1 MTQTATAEGT
11 AAPGARSL
19 TTLLGSCRATI
30 VEYLRRVGEATVAE
44 LAAELEISE
53 VATRRH
59 LGVLVEDGLVATRT
73 VPQGRGRP
81 PAHYHL
87 TDAAARLFPH
97 HYDRFASEALDF
109 LADTHGRDGL
119 RSFLRWRLERQ
130 VEDLREA
137 VTAEDLHERLEQLA
151 QALSDAGFEASVS
164 PGDQGFRL
172 TQEHCAIYDV
182 ARDHPEVCAY
192 EAAAFSRALGHDVTL
207 SRRETLAG
215 GSPACVCTIQ
225 PREVDGPST
234 SRPDAPAPEPVQ
246 DDPGPSGTPRWDD
259 PSTSPEGSGDDQ

>member
-1 MTQTATAEGT
+1 MSQTVTAEAT
-11 AAPGARSL
+11 TAPGARSL
-19 TTLLGSCRATI
+19 TALLGECRATI
-30 VEYLRRVGEATVAE
+30 VEHLRRAGEATVAD
-44 LAAELEISE
+44 LAAQLGISE

-59 LGVLVEDGLVATRT
+59 LGVLVDEGLVAART

-130 VEDLREA
+130 VEDLRDA

-164 PGDQGFRL
+164 PGDQGFTL

-182 ARDHPEVCAY
+182 AKDHPEVCAY
-192 EAAAFSRALGHDVTL
+192 EAAAFSQALGHDVTL

-215 GSPACVCTIQ
+215 GSPACVCAVR
-225 PREVDGPST
+225 PREA
-234 SRPDAPAPEPVQ
+234 DAASASHTHDHVA
-246 DDPGPSGTPRWDD
+246 SGTSRWDD
-259 PSTSPEGSGDDQ
+259 PSTSPKGSGDDQ

>member
-1 MTQTATAEGT
+1 MSQTVTAEGT
-11 AAPGARSL
+11 TAPGARSL
-19 TTLLGSCRATI
+19 TTLLGQCRAAI
-30 VEYLRRVGEATVAE
+30 VEHLRRVGEATVAE
-44 LAAELEISE
+44 LAAELGISE

-59 LGVLVEDGLVATRT
+59 LGVLADDGLVATRT

-81 PAHYHL
+81 PAHYQL
-87 TDAAARLFPH
+87 TEAAARLFPH
-97 HYDRFASEALDF
+97 HYDRFASEALNF

-130 VEDLREA
+130 VEDLRDA

-151 QALSDAGFEASVS
+151 RALSDAGFEASVS
-164 PGDQGFRL
+164 PGDQAFTL

-182 ARDHPEVCAY
+182 AKDHPEVCAY
-192 EAAAFSRALGHDVTL
+192 EAAAFSRVLGHDVTL

-225 PREVDGPST
+225 PRDVDDSSA
-234 SRPDAPAPEPVQ
+234 SRT
-246 DDPGPSGTPRWDD
+246 DDHVTSGTNRWDD
-259 PSTSPEGSGDDQ
+259 PSTSPKGSGDDQ